1 VFAKTNHCC
10 ETAAI
15 CRQHYQREILHTK
28 SSRPQSQSIISC
40 DQPCR
45 NPTAGRTED
54 SVRFRKSAVPHEY
67 AGKSE
72 TEAEARD
79 TEIAGNAFSEGGKSN
94 DVASAA
100 GTQLHV
106 VNSARELLVDNKHEQ
121 FRATELSTG

>member
-1 VFAKTNHCC
+1 MGNPHDL
-10 ETAAI
+10 
-15 CRQHYQREILHTK
+15 RENLHVK
-28 SSRPQSQSIISC
+28 SARPRSQSVVSC

-54 SVRFRKSAVPHEY
+54 SVRFRKSAVPHEN

-100 GTQLHV
+100 DTQLTQLHV
-106 VNSARELLVDNKHEQ
+106 VNSAREFLVDNKHEQ
-121 FRATELSTG
+121 FRATEHRTG